1 MPTLRPAF
9 LIMSLKAGTFAAPQL
24 EQNTQANSIP
34 LFSTEPLLPF
44 GNFSI
49 PPFLGFL
56 VRSVLPFKYGGGG
69 RTFELSVTG
78 FLVFFP
84 FFVDILSTS
93 AKCSRYSVFF

>member
-49 PPFLGFL
+49 HPFLGFL
-56 VRSVLPFKYGGGG
+56 VRSVLPFK
-69 RTFELSVTG
+69 
-78 FLVFFP
+78 
-84 FFVDILSTS
+84 
-93 AKCSRYSVFF
+93 